1 MGKRKGHGKAGKHGR
16 QEKRAGKF
24 QEGNFERFSAQMREA
39 VEETCEGE
47 EDLSQSEGATSQPHQ
62 SDDSIPVA
70 MAMWDLN
77 HCDPKRCTGRK
88 LERLGFVRTLKL
100 SQRFGG
106 IILTPVGTRCVS
118 PQDREIVL
126 HSGLAVVDCSWAKLE
141 ETPFGKMRGGYPRL
155 LPYLVAA
162 NPINYGRPCKLSCV
176 EAFAATFYIVGL
188 KEYANRC
195 LQKFKWGKGFLE
207 LNREV
212 MDRYAA
218 CRDGAAVVEAQQD
231 WMDKLQ
237 KEAADQSEPIEMDMS
252 LEHYNPNRP
261 VYDFPESSS
270 EEETE
275 EEEEDDG
282 DEKEDGKQKGVEDT
296 DSDNEGDGCD
306 KGASAKK
313 DSSSTK
319 DGDSKEDT
327 ESEDDDN
334 DDEDVRWKGQKGWV
348 KHRR

>member
-1 MGKRKGHGKAGKHGR
+1 MGKRKGHGKPGKHGR

-39 VEETCEGE
+39 VEEAARGDTCEGG
-47 EDLSQSEGATSQPHQ
+47 EDLSQSEGATSQSHQ

-88 LERLGFVRTLKL
+88 LERLGYVRTLKL

-106 IILTPVGTRCVS
+106 LILTPVGTRCVS

-188 KEYANRC
+188 KEYAFKC

-207 LNREV
+207 VNRELL
-212 MDRYAA
+212 DRYAA
-218 CRDGAAVVEAQQD
+218 CSDGAAVVAAQQD
-231 WMDKLQ
+231 WMEKLQ
-237 KEAADQSEPIEMDMS
+237 QEAADQSEPAEMDMS

-261 VYDFPESSS
+261 VYNFPESSS
-270 EEETE
+270 EEEEE
-275 EEEEDDG
+275 EEEEDG
-282 DEKEDGKQKGVEDT
+282 NEENEKDAQP
-296 DSDNEGDGCD
+296 DNEENRCEVEE
-306 KGASAKK
+306 SAT
-313 DSSSTK
+313 STR
-319 DGDSKEDT
+319 DEDSKEDT
-327 ESEDDDN
+327 ESEN
-334 DDEDVRWKGQKGWV
+334 EEEDVRWKGQKGWV